1 MNIAYTYAYLTILLS
16 ERVEEE
22 SFHVGQFCSVSST
35 PIPKKWLIY
44 VEKKIVPP
52 KQNGLAYLTIRLSL
66 VSERV
71 EEEEDEYEAEN
82 FEWPLS
88 FEEAQET
95 II

>member
-1 MNIAYTYAYLTILLS
+1 M
-16 ERVEEE
+16 EEE
-22 SFHVGQFCSVSST
+22 ESLIKKSFHVGRFCSVSST
-35 PIPKKWLIY
+35 PIPKKWLVY
-44 VEKKIVPP
+44 VKMKIVLP

-71 EEEEDEYEAEN
+71 EEEEEDYEAEN

>member
-1 MNIAYTYAYLTILLS
+1 M
-16 ERVEEE
+16 
-22 SFHVGQFCSVSST
+22 
-35 PIPKKWLIY
+35 
-44 VEKKIVPP
+44 KIVPP
-52 KQNGLAYLTIRLSL
+52 KQNGLTNLTIRLSL

-71 EEEEDEYEAEN
+71 EEEEDDYEAEN